1 MSIGINSEAFR
12 ECPSTGSE
20 NGSGGGCRQRSD
32 ESSERGRPF
41 HRSSIGKQLSN
52 VLGLD
57 ACFQRMRYK

>member
-1 MSIGINSEAFR
+1 MNIGINSEAFR

-41 HRSSIGKQLSN
+41 HRSSIGKVNQMC
-52 VLGLD
+52 LGLMAVSKD
-57 ACFQRMRYK
+57 EI